1 MRVWWRFCEDE
12 EFATSLWV
20 PTRKRPREKH
30 MLEFEESHCRLDFAS
45 QSQLRPNK
53 SDLRNS
59 LPRWFWVCLFTY
71 LYQYYITLITHEIVI
86 RSFSKELL
94 REKTLAKYMKDR
106 DCFLTIIYTISLKF
120 HVLLLL
126 HLYILERFLVHAHT
140 SHILSVERSFGAHG
154 KHWKKPLS
162 GGCNL

>member
-1 MRVWWRFCEDE
+1 MCVRVWWRFD
-12 EFATSLWV
+12 
-20 PTRKRPREKH
+20 
-30 MLEFEESHCRLDFAS
+30 RLDFMIH
-45 QSQLRPNK
+45 SQLRPSREWPTK
-53 SDLRNS
+53 LSAWL
-59 LPRWFWVCLFTY
+59 FWVCLFTY

-94 REKTLAKYMKDR
+94 REKTLSKYMKVR

-126 HLYILERFLVHAHT
+126 HLYILERFLVHTHT
-140 SHILSVERSFGAHG
+140 SHILSVERIFGAHG